1 MGGPVGYGCRY
12 GPVAAKS
19 GHSALAFFPN
29 QGRATN
35 PSGNHRAPLSESSH
49 SGDAT
54 ISDPAMMLAV
64 IGTVLAAPAP
74 ISVSYSTVVDM
85 HISEIMPVFL
95 SDELNHEWS
104 PSLAS
109 HSQIFTREHGM
120 LAHQLYK
127 LPWPLGT
134 RDVLLSC
141 ERKTSPRDGVLTSE
155 CRSVDNAGSI
165 VPISNGA
172 TRMELSHTAWRIEAL
187 SDERTRLSLSL
198 EMPET
203 VAAGVPKNV
212 VRYCQTRSLKDSVS
226 NLIDAIK
233 RLDLPAHES
242 FLRWRRSSVAL
253 KAARRPQRSSRGAS
267 ASTLFAYAAEHESSP
282 SVTARLL
289 STAAMLC
296 MVLMGHALAF
306 ACLARLWRGP
316 RRSNAYLRSVSP
328 KY

>member
-1 MGGPVGYGCRY
+1 
-12 GPVAAKS
+12 
-19 GHSALAFFPN
+19 
-29 QGRATN
+29 
-35 PSGNHRAPLSESSH
+35 
-49 SGDAT
+49 
-54 ISDPAMMLAV
+54 MLAV
-64 IGTVLAAPAP
+64 VGTVLAAAAP

-109 HSQIFTREHGM
+109 HNQVFTREHGM
-120 LAHQLYK
+120 LAHQQYK
-127 LPWPLGT
+127 LPWPLGM

-155 CRSVDNAGSI
+155 CRSVDTAGSI

-172 TRMELSHTAWRIEAL
+172 VRMELSHTAWRIEAL
-187 SDERTRLSLSL
+187 PDDRTRLSLSL

-212 VRYCQTRSLKDSVS
+212 VRYCQRSSLRDSVS
-226 NLIDAIK
+226 NLIDAVK

-253 KAARRPQRSSRGAS
+253 AAARRLPRARGAS
-267 ASTLFAYAAEHESSP
+267 ASTLFAWAAEHESSP
-282 SVTARLL
+282 SVTARVL
-289 STAAMLC
+289 STAAMLG
-296 MVLMGHALAF
+296 MLLAAHALAF
-306 ACLARLWRGP
+306 ACLARLWRGSRRP
-316 RRSNAYLRSVSP
+316 RGDSAIAYIRSVSP